1 MLDKNTINK
10 VTNALIEAGKSSTP
24 ELEDR
29 LNICESVLGAYIPAD
44 RDLESLQDADAL
56 TKFFGKYLFRAPDKL
71 FKQGRGVI
79 IALNH
84 ILDALDERRRSLN
97 LTVEALDRVKSE
109 LAMQQARIE
118 SFNAL
123 QEEFDH
129 DKAALSNLTKEAAR
143 LEARQDAQREEH
155 GKIQKGIDDVNELI
169 KQKQAF
175 IDDQNQEIA
184 KCETDFE
191 ELRRQFNDELT
202 DGQVIEIIRL
212 CSGMGLLAKA
222 NLDLFC
228 EYVTDHALCERLKAA
243 ALITT
248 ERLKPLQEYEARLDS
263 AFAGYRECL
272 REIIRGLPQYAGTGG
287 LIHTEAK
294 Q

>member
-10 VTNALIEAGKSSTP
+10 VTNALTEAGKSGTP

-29 LNICESVLGAYIPAD
+29 LNICESVLGTYIPTN
-44 RDLESLQDADAL
+44 RDLESFQDADAL

-97 LTVEALDRVKSE
+97 LTAEELDRIKSE
-109 LAMQQARIE
+109 LARQQARIE
-118 SFNAL
+118 SFNVL
-123 QEEFDH
+123 QEEFNH
-129 DKAALSNLTKEAAR
+129 DKAVLSNLTEEAAR
-143 LEARQDAQREEH
+143 LKAQQEAQREEQ
-155 GKIQKGIDDVNELI
+155 GKIRKGIDDVNELI
-169 KQKQAF
+169 RQKQAF
-175 IDDQNQEIA
+175 IDGQDQEIA
-184 KCETDFE
+184 QCATDFE
-191 ELRRQFNDELT
+191 ELRRQFNAELT
-202 DGQVIEIIRL
+202 DEQVIEIIRL
-212 CSGMGLLAKA
+212 CSGIGLLAKI

-228 EYVTDHALCERLKAA
+228 EYVTDHDLCGRLKAA

-248 ERLKPLQEYEARLDS
+248 ERLKSLQEYEARLDS
-263 AFAGYRECL
+263 AFADYRECL
-272 REIIRGLPQYAGTGG
+272 RDIIRGLPQYAGTSG
-287 LIHTEAK
+287 LIHAEAK